1 MPDLPAPTSFG
12 PVFRS
17 YLRGNPQGLRT
28 LEKEL
33 GLRKVTLRRIVEGKT
48 VEARVVH
55 KIITWIAIE
64 GRLGTLEAWSAERF
78 GLARSG
84 RSRTLIRSGQN

>member
-1 MPDLPAPTSFG
+1 M
-12 PVFRS
+12 
-17 YLRGNPQGLRT
+17 RGNGPENPT
-28 LEKEL
+28 LHYPRSIDERLSRLETAINREFETVAARLL
-33 GLRKVTLRRIVEGKT
+33 GLEG
-48 VEARVVH
+48 RQ
-55 KIITWIAIE
+55 IAIE